1 MFTLFSVLFLFSE
14 FVMAVLLF
22 PAFSC
27 LRCKMMVLHLI
38 AMVAFQMTE
47 VLRIG
52 GPGVAAVQEDGVVGI
67 QTVRI
72 DSAVVAGASD
82 LTMMVDGA
90 SDLTMIVGQRMTG
103 QVVGENQTAPHPLA
117 AAPHLTVA
125 VAHHHLVAGH
135 HPSAVG
141 TGKLLI
147 SQNNV

>member
-1 MFTLFSVLFLFSE
+1 
-14 FVMAVLLF
+14 
-22 PAFSC
+22 
-27 LRCKMMVLHLI
+27 
-38 AMVAFQMTE
+38 
-47 VLRIG
+47 
-52 GPGVAAVQEDGVVGI
+52 
-67 QTVRI
+67 
-72 DSAVVAGASD
+72 
-82 LTMMVDGA
+82 MMVDGA

>member
-1 MFTLFSVLFLFSE
+1 
-14 FVMAVLLF
+14 
-22 PAFSC
+22 
-27 LRCKMMVLHLI
+27 
-38 AMVAFQMTE
+38 
-47 VLRIG
+47 
-52 GPGVAAVQEDGVVGI
+52 
-67 QTVRI
+67 
-72 DSAVVAGASD
+72 
-82 LTMMVDGA
+82 
-90 SDLTMIVGQRMTG
+90 MTG